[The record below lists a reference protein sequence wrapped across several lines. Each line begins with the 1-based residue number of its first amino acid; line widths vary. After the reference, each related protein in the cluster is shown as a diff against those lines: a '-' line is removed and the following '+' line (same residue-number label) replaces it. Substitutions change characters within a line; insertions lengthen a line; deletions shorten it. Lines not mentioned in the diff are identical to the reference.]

1 MKRAAVFAA
10 LCLVAVRR
18 EGIIRDAGLKPE

>member
-1 MKRAAVFAA
+1 MERAAVLAA
-10 LCLVAVRR
+10 PCLTAVRW